1 MEMRA
6 PGSKER
12 QGVTSM
18 QHRRILSLIRISLKT
33 LSIRVKA
40 TAAIFSA
47 IIYLLSSSAYAA
59 TTNVAVAAN
68 FTEPAKEI
76 AQLFENKTG
85 HKVLLSFGATGQF
98 YTQIVESAPFQV
110 FLSADQSTP
119 KKLVDEGCAL
129 ADSLF
134 TYAVDKLV
142 LFSANATT
150 VNGEQTLRDAKF
162 NKIAI
167 ADPVTAPYGTAAVEA
182 MKALG
187 VYDALVGKIV
197 QGSNISQT
205 FQFVDTGNAELGF
218 VALSQVVT
226 ARGGSK
232 WIVPTNL
239 YSPIRQD
246 AVLLRSGADN
256 EAAKAFLAFLKGAE
270 AAAVMERFGYGIK

>member
-1 MEMRA
+1 LL
-6 PGSKER
+6 
-12 QGVTSM
+12 V
-18 QHRRILSLIRISLKT
+18 IRITTDTLKV
-33 LSIRVKA
+33 LR
-40 TAAIFSA
+40 AAALVSSTV
-47 IIYLLSSSAYAA
+47 IYLLSGFAHAA
-59 TTNVAVAAN
+59 TTNAAVAAN
-68 FTEPAKEI
+68 FTEPVKEI
-76 AQLFENKTG
+76 AQLFESKTG

-98 YTQIVESAPFQV
+98 YTQITQGAPFQV

-119 KKLVDEGCAL
+119 KKLVDEGFAV

-134 TYAVDKLV
+134 TYAVGKLV

-150 VNGEQTLRDAKF
+150 VVGEQTLRDGKF